1 VQLAQEV
8 QDGVV
13 QESPDGCKQDSVGEG
28 PDGCKQDDFK
38 IMRKTA
44 IRRGHDRTK
53 AGRRQREATASERQ
67 MPRWQVPS
75 SPSRDHG
82 SSSAYS
88 LRQLTQRAS

>member
-13 QESPDGCKQDSVGEG
+13 QESPDGCKQD
-28 PDGCKQDDFK
+28 DCK

-53 AGRRQREATASERQ
+53 AGRLCATQ
-67 MPRWQVPS
+67 
-75 SPSRDHG
+75 H
-82 SSSAYS
+82 
-88 LRQLTQRAS
+88 